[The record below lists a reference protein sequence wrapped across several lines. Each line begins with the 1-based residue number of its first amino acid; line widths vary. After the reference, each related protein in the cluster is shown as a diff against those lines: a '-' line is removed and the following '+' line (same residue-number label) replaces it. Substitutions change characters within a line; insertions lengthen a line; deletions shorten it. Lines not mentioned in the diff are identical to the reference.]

1 MHSQQ
6 GPRRVIHPKET
17 LTRVSV
23 TSSDSLDLHH
33 ARVTHALRLAS
44 SGICGGGRTRSGTA
58 CPLFNL
64 SHKTLVVGD
73 VPPGFLP
80 VRYHLRVHTE
90 QNALEEMSGA
100 CGDFAVRASPK
111 QGRVFAN
118 HLKHPTQPIASIQ
131 PITSDRGR
139 VLRDLTGSI
148 KDPPLY
154 PLPQRSCPHL
164 QQRLNLEF

>member
-1 MHSQQ
+1 MLSSVHNNPLIAKKLILAGCHYHDIICIHSKVWP
-6 GPRRVIHPKET
+6 GPRRVIQPKET
-17 LTRVSV
+17 LTDASV
-23 TSSDSLDLHH
+23 TSSASLDLHH

-90 QNALEEMSGA
+90 QNALREMPGA
-100 CGDFAVRASPK
+100 CGDFA
-111 QGRVFAN
+111 
-118 HLKHPTQPIASIQ
+118 KHQIQPIASIQ
-131 PITSDRGR
+131 PITIRQREAEYCGILRGA
-139 VLRDLTGSI
+139 
-148 KDPPLY
+148 
-154 PLPQRSCPHL
+154 
-164 QQRLNLEF
+164 